1 MLGQQNDTQGDDVS
15 GVKKKVDELQYEL
28 DRLRSEEDADV
39 DELNRIRV
47 GISNKERESQDHE
60 QKIKVLDYD
69 LYRAQERLKE
79 QENIKESKEFE
90 LKRAD
95 EALEKAKEEL
105 SKEKKKY

>member
-1 MLGQQNDTQGDDVS
+1 M
-15 GVKKKVDELQYEL
+15 
-28 DRLRSEEDADV
+28 
-39 DELNRIRV
+39 
-47 GISNKERESQDHE
+47 
-60 QKIKVLDYD
+60 LDYD

-105 SKEKKKY
+105 SKEKKKH